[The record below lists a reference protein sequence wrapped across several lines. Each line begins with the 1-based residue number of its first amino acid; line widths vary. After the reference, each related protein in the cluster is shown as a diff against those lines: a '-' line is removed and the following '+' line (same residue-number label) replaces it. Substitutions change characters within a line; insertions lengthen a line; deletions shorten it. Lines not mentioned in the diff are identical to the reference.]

1 MHSHQR
7 ARGKVLFEALCAFSL
22 AASFASA
29 WDQTGS
35 SALLASA
42 SILAL
47 FAVYWS
53 FGLVSR
59 RRPDHAVETL
69 PVVAAAAEVEAEVE
83 TAPRVAIYAFE
94 PDVATEPE
102 PVEPDVRTE
111 PAPIEPE
118 VLTEAE
124 PVAPAP
130 KKPRARKSKKAAA
143 DVAPVMPQ
151 PEPAEFG
158 EPVSNG
164 LPIEQL
170 FETQPFVRQPRA
182 FGRKARGPRTLPAV

>member
-7 ARGKVLFEALCAFSL
+7 ARGKVLFEVLCAFSL
-22 AASFASA
+22 AASFVGA

-47 FAVYWS
+47 FAIYWS

-59 RRPDHAVETL
+59 DCSDHAVE
-69 PVVAAAAEVEAEVE
+69 PAAAVAVAPEAEVE
-83 TAPRVAIYAFE
+83 TAAPEPIFALEPEAQTAERVEVYPFQ
-94 PDVATEPE
+94 PDVPTEPE
-102 PVEPDVRTE
+102 P
-111 PAPIEPE
+111 IES
-118 VLTEAE
+118 
-124 PVAPAP
+124 AP
-130 KKPRARKSKKAAA
+130 KKKRAARKTKKAAA
-143 DVAPVMPQ
+143 DAAPVVDQ
-151 PEPAEFG
+151 PEPAAFG

-164 LPIEQL
+164 LHIEQL

-182 FGRKARGPRTLPAV
+182 FGRKARGPRTLPAA

>member
-1 MHSHQR
+1 MYSHQR
-7 ARGKVLFEALCAFSL
+7 ARGKILFEVLVALSL
-22 AASFASA
+22 AASFAGA

-35 SALLASA
+35 PALLASA
-42 SILAL
+42 SIMAL

-59 RRPDHAVETL
+59 DRSVHAAQPVAAVAEAREFE
-69 PVVAAAAEVEAEVE
+69 VVAAAPEPIL
-83 TAPRVAIYAFE
+83 AP
-94 PDVATEPE
+94 EPE
-102 PVEPDVRTE
+102 APVEP
-111 PAPIEPE
+111 
-118 VLTEAE
+118 E

-130 KKPRARKSKKAAA
+130 KKPRARKAKKSAA
-143 DVAPVMPQ
+143 DTAPVVEQQTQ
-151 PEPAEFG
+151 PA